1 MNLRLEKYLQKLQKK
16 LQLDISKQEILETLK
31 KLKNNNIKET
41 QEQLR

>member
-1 MNLRLEKYLQKLQKK
+1 MNLRLEKNLQKLQKK